1 MGRCD
6 VCGNDDEKTMV
17 VTIAD
22 RSGRCCCRARRAKM
36 AGVAEHKVNA

>member
-6 VCGNDDEKTMV
+6 VGGNDDKETMV

-22 RSGRCCCRARRAKM
+22 RYFCHATCAQM
-36 AGVAEHKVNA
+36 AGVPERKVNA

>member
-6 VCGNDDEKTMV
+6 VCGNDYKKTMV

-22 RSGRCCCRARRAKM
+22 RYFCCASCAQM
-36 AGVAEHKVNA
+36 AGVPEHKVNA